1 MQALNTPDIPD
12 AVPHVPGTVRG
23 RKWLPPPKPE
33 PQNPL
38 MDETI
43 ELDIDLGEEYEEALA
58 SAPTSEIVDLAGI
71 LGLHAMMN
79 QVWLLGTHHYGQK
92 LLDTN

>member
-1 MQALNTPDIPD
+1 MSKVLLTFKSISNFQCPFQALSTPDVPD
-12 AVPHVPGTVRG
+12 AVPYVAGTVRG
-23 RKWLPPPKPE
+23 RKWVPPPKPE

-58 SAPTSEIVDLAGI
+58 SAPTSEIVDLVSI
-71 LGLHAMMN
+71 L
-79 QVWLLGTHHYGQK
+79 
-92 LLDTN
+92 

>member
-1 MQALNTPDIPD
+1 
-12 AVPHVPGTVRG
+12 
-23 RKWLPPPKPE
+23 
-33 PQNPL
+33 

-79 QVWLLGTHHYGQK
+79 QVGEVIELLWGSA
-92 LLDTN
+92 